1 MVVVLS
7 EKDRREIFN
16 ELTSEQI
23 RVIRKYVLDA
33 TKSEL
38 LTKHFMR
45 GINWELVDLG
55 YDPLFKKK
63 LSKRKYNP
71 TLYCSACGKPLK
83 YQYVIRSLQTGY
95 VESL

>member
-33 TKSEL
+33 TKC
-38 LTKHFMR
+38 KHT
-45 GINWELVDLG
+45 IV
-55 YDPLFKKK
+55 
-63 LSKRKYNP
+63 
-71 TLYCSACGKPLK
+71 
-83 YQYVIRSLQTGY
+83 
-95 VESL
+95 